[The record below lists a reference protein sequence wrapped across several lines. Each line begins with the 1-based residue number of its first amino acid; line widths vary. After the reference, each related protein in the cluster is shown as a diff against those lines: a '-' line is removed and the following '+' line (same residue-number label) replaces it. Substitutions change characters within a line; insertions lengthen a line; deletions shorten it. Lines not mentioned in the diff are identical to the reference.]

1 MKRLAS
7 GRPVV
12 LSSEAEISHPPI
24 DLSAERPVLPV
35 HESVPVHAHGVI
47 LPSSLFSIALVVSLV
62 LHAVMGLVLVEQK
75 TETFEQPP
83 TLLSIEVALVPPPAQ
98 DPAAE
103 PQEAEPPAPEEK
115 AEEAP
120 EPEPARQE
128 QAEQTP
134 PPPEPE
140 AQAPS
145 EPPPAQPAEQ
155 APVLQP
161 VFAFGDEDQAGPE
174 LTKGTAP
181 EDVAREDEDTQL
193 QDAGQ
198 TAEAA
203 VSENAADETAS
214 EVAEGEA
221 AKAEGAEPVEVA
233 ALSPDEQEASD
244 EALSSGTDPQS
255 TLEPDPSPGQGDLEA
270 RLSQARPTQ
279 KPAPSERPA
288 RQNQPTATREASRVG
303 GSTSGSAGVPPL
315 ARARE
320 LFSNQI
326 LGDTRSQTAM
336 RGMGPAQRLN
346 LLCMTELD
354 AQLRSFDPGR
364 PPEMLPSFRPS
375 GGTVLE
381 PAQAAY
387 RSRGVWYDLAFR
399 CEADDEIRKV
409 QAFSFRVG
417 PPIRPAQWAE
427 RGLPSF

>member
-1 MKRLAS
+1 M
-7 GRPVV
+7 
-12 LSSEAEISHPPI
+12 
-24 DLSAERPVLPV
+24 
-35 HESVPVHAHGVI
+35 PVHAHGVR

-62 LHAVMGLVLVEQK
+62 LHAVVGLVLVEQK

-83 TLLSIEVALVPPPAQ
+83 TLPSIEVALVPPPAQ
-98 DPAAE
+98 DPTAE
-103 PQEAEPPAPEEK
+103 PQKAEPPAPEEK
-115 AEEAP
+115 AEEVP

-140 AQAPS
+140 TQPAV
-145 EPPPAQPAEQ
+145 EPPPVHPAEQ

-174 LTKGTAP
+174 LAKGTAP
-181 EDVAREDEDTQL
+181 EDSTGAADTPP
-193 QDAGQ
+193 DASNLNAAQ

-203 VSENAADETAS
+203 ASEDSDETAS
-214 EVAEGEA
+214 EVAEAEA
-221 AKAEGAEPVEVA
+221 EKAEEAEPTVSQPVSPEAVADPEPETPTEPVEVA
-233 ALSPDEQEASD
+233 ALSPDEQAASD
-244 EALSSGTDPQS
+244 EALSSGADPES
-255 TLEPDPSPGQGDLEA
+255 TLEPDPLPGQGDLEV
-270 RLSQARPTQ
+270 RLSRARPTQ

-288 RQNQPTATREASRVG
+288 RQNQPTATREASRAG
-303 GSTSGSAGVPPL
+303 GRTSDPAGVPPL

-375 GGTVLE
+375 GGTFLE